1 MLTTLTCVTV
11 PVEHVKQIENLTQQ
25 FLELANI
32 AGIRSLQEQHSNNWT
47 TLIPIIEPI
56 LSPERTCCH
65 FNQNKIKELF
75 FFSLTVELPRKRL
88 LRVARSEGLLE
99 YLTCLQWYAPAD
111 NIKSSFVDTLS
122 TTQLIEVP
130 RLGTIVRAKIAV
142 LSRLG
147 YLSVQQPANN
157 IVRQL
162 MINTQTSLF

>member
-1 MLTTLTCVTV
+1 M
-11 PVEHVKQIENLTQQ
+11 
-25 FLELANI
+25 
-32 AGIRSLQEQHSNNWT
+32 
-47 TLIPIIEPI
+47 
-56 LSPERTCCH
+56 
-65 FNQNKIKELF
+65 
-75 FFSLTVELPRKRL
+75 TVELPRKRL